1 MVIGKL
7 ITDLY
12 HLLLILLAPLVVVL
26 NMARELYCPEC
37 NTEYWGET
45 KGAVCN
51 ECNHIFTSYD
61 ITKALGYIKDN
72 NVNTQSRKT

>member
-1 MVIGKL
+1 
-7 ITDLY
+7 
-12 HLLLILLAPLVVVL
+12 
-26 NMARELYCPEC
+26 MAKELYCPEC

-61 ITKALGYIKDN
+61 ITKALENTQIYFKEK
-72 NVNTQSRKT
+72 NVNT

>member
-1 MVIGKL
+1 
-7 ITDLY
+7 
-12 HLLLILLAPLVVVL
+12 
-26 NMARELYCPEC
+26 MARELYCPEC

>member
-1 MVIGKL
+1 MLVV
-7 ITDLY
+7 
-12 HLLLILLAPLVVVL
+12 PLVVVF
-26 NMARELYCPEC
+26 NMAKELYCPEC

-72 NVNTQSRKT
+72 NVNTQSRKP

>member
-1 MVIGKL
+1 MLVV
-7 ITDLY
+7 
-12 HLLLILLAPLVVVL
+12 PLVVVF
-26 NMARELYCPEC
+26 NMAKELYCPEC

-61 ITKALGYIKDN
+61 ITKALGNTQIYFKDN

>member
-1 MVIGKL
+1 MLVV
-7 ITDLY
+7 
-12 HLLLILLAPLVVVL
+12 PLVVVF
-26 NMARELYCPEC
+26 NMAKELYCPEC